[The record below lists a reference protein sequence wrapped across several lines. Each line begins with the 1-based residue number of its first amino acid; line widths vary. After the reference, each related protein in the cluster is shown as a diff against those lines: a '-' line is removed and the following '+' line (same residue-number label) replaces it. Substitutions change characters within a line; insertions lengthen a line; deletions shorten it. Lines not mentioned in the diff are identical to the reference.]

1 MKRLGIIL
9 EIFTLAILVSSCDRG
24 TDDELKEINE
34 EAFNYPVYIDISRE
48 GFHFYS
54 VETNRSF
61 CGDYHEKT
69 YAGIAKNFV
78 TGEEKTDDDVLKIR
92 AYFEDTCI
100 CKIISRDNNICIIR

>member
-9 EIFTLAILVSSCDRG
+9 GIFSLSILASCDKE
-24 TDDELKEINE
+24 TDEELKDINE

-54 VETNRSF
+54 VSTNQSF
-61 CGDYHEKT
+61 CGDYHEMT
-69 YAGIAKNFV
+69 YAGMAKNFV
-78 TGEEKTDDDVLKIR
+78 TEGETTDDDVLKIR

-100 CKIISRDNNICIIR
+100 CKTISRDNNICIIR